1 MVAVL
6 NDTSSWIRPLVGS
19 TEWITS
25 RKNTQSIT
33 EVYEQVGKTR
43 DAAYYEGKLK
53 ELKLKDAVKAA
64 QDELRK
70 LRGKKK

>member
-1 MVAVL
+1 M
-6 NDTSSWIRPLVGS
+6 
-19 TEWITS
+19 
-25 RKNTQSIT
+25 
-33 EVYEQVGKTR
+33 GKTR

-64 QDELRK
+64 QEELRK

>member
-1 MVAVL
+1 M
-6 NDTSSWIRPLVGS
+6 
-19 TEWITS
+19 
-25 RKNTQSIT
+25 
-33 EVYEQVGKTR
+33 GKKR

-53 ELKLKDAVKAA
+53 ELKFKDAVKAA